1 MCGVRHGR
9 SLPSPRRVPT
19 LGGMDVDRQSS
30 VRLLGACSLGGAGHF
45 YPLVP
50 LLRAAQ
56 GRGDDVLVVGPAAVG
71 EMVEGA
77 GFAFWAGGEPS
88 EQEVAPI
95 RERLPVVPAAE
106 ASVLGNREL
115 FGRLATRAMLPE
127 MDRAFTDWRPD
138 LVLRE
143 PCEYASAIVAT
154 ETGTPVA
161 QVAISLAEAEAGS
174 IAAAAPALEQHRGGL
189 VDALRRSP
197 YLSRF
202 PASLDPSPFER
213 TVRFREPAERPAPLP
228 DWWGGSDAPLIY
240 ATFGTVLGYMS
251 IAADVYRTLL
261 SAVQGAQ
268 ARVLLTVGRRF
279 DPAALGPVPA
289 HVHVEAWIDQAA
301 VLEDADLVVCHGGS
315 GTTLGALAAG
325 VPLVVL
331 PVFADQFEN
340 ARRIAATGAG
350 VVVEHA
356 TGATLDARRSIDT
369 HIAPRVA
376 SAIEAVLADGSYQR
390 RARSIAAEMASAPTT
405 EEILARLISELG

>member
-1 MCGVRHGR
+1 MEVHR
-9 SLPSPRRVPT
+9 
-19 LGGMDVDRQSS
+19 SS

-45 YPLVP
+45 NPLVP

-71 EMVEGA
+71 EMVERA
-77 GFAFWAGGEPS
+77 GFAFRAGGEPS

-95 RERLPVVPAAE
+95 RERLPVAPAAE

-115 FGRLATRAMLPE
+115 FGRLATQAMLPE
-127 MDRAFTDWRPD
+127 MERSFAHWRPD

-143 PCEYASAIVAT
+143 PCEYASAIVAAQ
-154 ETGTPVA
+154 TGTPVA

-174 IAAAAPALEQHRGGL
+174 IAAAAPALEQHHGGL
-189 VDALRRSP
+189 VDSLRRSP

-213 TVRFREPAERPAPLP
+213 TVRFREPAETPAPLP

-240 ATFGTVLGYMS
+240 ATFGTVLGFMS
-251 IAADVYRTLL
+251 IAADVYRTVLA
-261 SAVQGAQ
+261 AVERAQ

-279 DPAALGPVPA
+279 DSAALGPVPA
-289 HVHVEAWIDQAA
+289 HVHVEAWIDQAR

-315 GTTLGALAAG
+315 GTALGALAAG
-325 VPLVVL
+325 VPLVVV

-350 VVVEHA
+350 LVVEDA
-356 TGATLDARRSIDT
+356 TEAPLEARRPIDE
-369 HIAPRVA
+369 HAAPRVA
-376 SAIEAVLADGSYQR
+376 RAIEAVLGDGSYR
-390 RARSIAAEMASAPTT
+390 SRARSIAAEMAAAPTAA
-405 EEILARLISELG
+405 EVLERLISEPR